1 MIVLFLV
8 CFILQNRYQRHFVL
22 ARFIAVITNIW
33 HLFFVFHVLS
43 CEEKEIFQDKK
54 RWKKEKNTKIYASLT
69 KFSVFI
75 IESKANWGRRGGG
88 MNIQKEALITMS
100 FSITFLF
107 RFGNDDEGEALS
119 TKNSW
124 LIAHTM

>member
-1 MIVLFLV
+1 V
-8 CFILQNRYQRHFVL
+8 RRR
-22 ARFIAVITNIW
+22 RF
-33 HLFFVFHVLS
+33 F
-43 CEEKEIFQDKK
+43 FQDKK

-75 IESKANWGRRGGG
+75 IESKANWGRRRGG

-119 TKNSW
+119 KKIRGLSRILCEAMICFTQFFN
-124 LIAHTM
+124 LIHH